1 MSPIKSAQLFT
12 SIGTSKVL
20 PNSDLDKNKYP
31 LFAFIGRSNV
41 GKSSFI
47 NSITGVKDL
56 CRSGAS
62 PGVTKTVNLFLVNNK
77 ILFADLPGYGYAKM
91 SIPERKKLED
101 LIFWY
106 LGNPENSFNQI
117 FLLVDGKIGPQPSDL
132 EVLQFLNQKQLPTT
146 IIATKFDRL
155 KSSEKAGALKKITSQ
170 IRNHNVIAYSSVTG
184 EGRQDVYKTLEL
196 N

>member
-20 PNSDLDKNKYP
+20 PNSDLDKDKYP

-77 ILFADLPGYGYAKM
+77 VLFADLPGYGYAKM

-106 LGNPENSFNQI
+106 LGNPENNFNQI